1 LKKLSEAQKLAINH
15 LPTMRIIHVIPSL
28 AIGGAEKLCVDI
40 CNTLSDQ
47 GHNVLLVR
55 LSPIQEFDE
64 QHFRFSTVVIEE
76 KATLRFMRGL
86 TNVSGKWKALL
97 EDFDPDVIHSHL
109 FEAEVFSKS
118 ILLPK
123 TAYFTHC
130 HDNMRQFKRGINVFR
145 LFNKKEFARLYE
157 RSFLLKL
164 YRLLGQNHFVCISDN
179 TYMYFQ
185 ENTPKDLTIVKL
197 PNAIIVKGFEKKKAE
212 LECQENL
219 GIVSVGSLTPL
230 KNHAYLL
237 RVVQEID
244 KQNINATLDLIGGGP
259 LFSELQSMVH
269 DLSLDK
275 TTFLHGKQTNVSSFY
290 QKNALYIHSAKSEG
304 FGLTQI
310 EAMAA
315 GLPVI
320 ALDAGGNR
328 DIVQDGINGYLLP
341 QDTSPQ
347 VFAKKILAVWQNK
360 ELLTSLQQG
369 AINTAAEFDIK
380 PYCKKLVNLYK
391 KALG

>member
-1 LKKLSEAQKLAINH
+1 MKKNSEAQKLAINH

-28 AIGGAEKLCVDI
+28 AIGGAEKLCIDI

-64 QHFRFSTVVIEE
+64 KNFRFSTVVIKE

-130 HDNMRQFKRGINVFR
+130 HDNMRQFKRGVNVFR
-145 LFNKKEFARLYE
+145 LFNKEEFARLYE
-157 RSFLLKL
+157 RFFLLRL
-164 YRLLGQNHFVCISDN
+164 YRLLGQNHFICISDN
-179 TYMYFQ
+179 NHIYFQ
-185 ENTPKDLTIVKL
+185 ENTPKDLTIAKL
-197 PNAIIVKGFEKKKAE
+197 PNAIIVKDFEKKQAE
-212 LECQENL
+212 LDSQENL
-219 GIVSVGSLTPL
+219 GLVSVGSLTPL

-237 RVVQEID
+237 RVIQEID
-244 KQNINATLDLIGGGP
+244 KQNINATLDLIGDGP
-259 LFSELQSMVH
+259 LFSEIQSMVH

-275 TTFLHGKQTNVSSFY
+275 ATFLHGKQTNVSSFY

-341 QDTSPQ
+341 QDASPQ
-347 VFAKKILAVWQNK
+347 VFAEKILAIWQDK
-360 ELLTSLQQG
+360 EHLASLQQG
-369 AINTAAEFDIK
+369 AINTATEFDIK
-380 PYCKKLVNLYK
+380 PYCKKLVKLYI

>member
-1 LKKLSEAQKLAINH
+1 
-15 LPTMRIIHVIPSL
+15 MRIIHVIPSL
-28 AIGGAEKLCVDI
+28 AIGGAEKLCIDI

-47 GHNVLLVR
+47 GHSVLLVR

-64 QHFRFSTVVIEE
+64 RNFRFSTVVIKE

-130 HDNMRQFKRGINVFR
+130 HDNMRQFKRGVNVFR
-145 LFNKKEFARLYE
+145 LFNKEEFARLYE
-157 RSFLLKL
+157 RFFLLRL
-164 YRLLGQNHFVCISDN
+164 YRLLGQNHFICISDN
-179 TYMYFQ
+179 NHMYFQ
-185 ENTPKDLTIVKL
+185 ENTPKDLTIAKL
-197 PNAIIVKGFEKKKAE
+197 PNAIIVKDFEKKQAE
-212 LECQENL
+212 LDSQENL
-219 GIVSVGSLTPL
+219 GLVTVGSLTPL

-237 RVVQEID
+237 RVIQEID
-244 KQNINATLDLIGGGP
+244 KQNIDATIDLIGDGP
-259 LFSELQSMVH
+259 LFSEIQSMVH

-275 TTFLHGKQTNVSSFY
+275 ATFLHGKQTNVSSFY

-341 QDTSPQ
+341 QDASPQ
-347 VFAKKILAVWQNK
+347 VFAEKILAVWQDK
-360 ELLTSLQQG
+360 EHLASLQQG
-369 AINTAAEFDIK
+369 AINTATEFDIK
-380 PYCKKLVNLYK
+380 PYCKKLVKLYI

>member
-1 LKKLSEAQKLAINH
+1 
-15 LPTMRIIHVIPSL
+15 MRIIHVIPSL

-64 QHFRFSTVVIEE
+64 KNFRFSTVVIKE

-86 TNVSGKWKALL
+86 TNVSGKWNALL
-97 EDFDPDVIHSHL
+97 EDFDPDVVHSHL

-130 HDNMRQFKRGINVFR
+130 HDNMRQFKRGVNVFR
-145 LFNKKEFARLYE
+145 LFNKEEFARLYE
-157 RSFLLKL
+157 RFFLLRL
-164 YRLLGQNHFVCISDN
+164 YRLLGQNHFICISDN
-179 TYMYFQ
+179 NHMYFQ
-185 ENTPKDLTIVKL
+185 ENTPKDLTIAKL
-197 PNAIIVKGFEKKKAE
+197 PNAIIVKDFEKKQAE
-212 LECQENL
+212 LDSQENL
-219 GIVSVGSLTPL
+219 GLVTVGSLTPL
-230 KNHAYLL
+230 KNHAYLI
-237 RVVQEID
+237 RVIQEID
-244 KQNINATLDLIGGGP
+244 KQNIDATIDLIGDGP
-259 LFSELQSMVH
+259 LFSEIQSMVH

-275 TTFLHGKQTNVSSFY
+275 ATFLHGKQTNVSSFY

-341 QDTSPQ
+341 QDASPQ
-347 VFAKKILAVWQNK
+347 VFAEKILAIWQDK
-360 ELLTSLQQG
+360 EHLASLQQG
-369 AINTAAEFDIK
+369 AINTATEFDIK
-380 PYCKKLVNLYK
+380 PYCKKLVKLYI